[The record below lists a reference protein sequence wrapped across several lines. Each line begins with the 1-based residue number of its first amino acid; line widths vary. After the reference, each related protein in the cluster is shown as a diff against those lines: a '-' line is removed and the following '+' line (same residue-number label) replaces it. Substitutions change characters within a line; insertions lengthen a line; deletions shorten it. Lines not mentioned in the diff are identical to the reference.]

1 MLSTSESLLIR
12 LKSAEDDDAWARFV
26 RLYSPLIYHWARRTG
41 VQTADARDLVQD
53 VLTTVFRKL
62 PVWQYDPRGSFR
74 GWLRTITLNRHREL
88 IRRKSHQQQP
98 VEPDHLAERLA
109 ATAQSTWDLNYARE
123 LVQSAMELMRDDF
136 APETWGA
143 LKRIVQ
149 SGESTA
155 DVARE
160 TGVSPWTLYSA
171 RNRLMTRLR
180 RELDGLLD

>member
-1 MLSTSESLLIR
+1 MLTTSESLLVR
-12 LKSAEDDDAWARFV
+12 LKVAQDGDAWSRFV
-26 RLYSPLIYHWARRTG
+26 RLYSPLIYHWARKTG
-41 VQTADARDLVQD
+41 VQPTDAQDLVQD

-62 PVWQYDPRGSFR
+62 PLWQYDRQRSFR

-88 IRRKSHQQQP
+88 IRRKSNQQQA
-98 VEPDHLAERLA
+98 VEPNQLAERLA
-109 ATAQSTWDLNYARE
+109 ASAQSTWDLNYARE
-123 LVQSAMELMRDDF
+123 LVRSAMELMRNDF
-136 APETWGA
+136 APQTWGA
-143 LKRIVQ
+143 LQRIVQ

-155 DVARE
+155 EVARE